1 MNDLFEGAEVISS
14 YTRTQALADGV
25 LKDASDLAREAG
37 FSIPVALTATA
48 WSEAVAW
55 NPENRALQD
64 ETGRLWDVVT
74 MAAHAAR
81 MNGQESRLKVQVLR
95 VPNTPKAEVPRMVTL
110 EMQITPG
117 DTGAPVVTIG
127 LPNED

>member
-1 MNDLFEGAEVISS
+1 MDDLFEGAEVISS

-25 LKDASDLAREAG
+25 LKDASDLAQEAG
-37 FSIPVALTATA
+37 FSIPVALTAAA

-55 NPENRALQD
+55 NPGNRALQD

-95 VPNTPKAEVPRMVTL
+95 VPNTPKAEVPRLVTL

-117 DTGAPVVTIG
+117 DTGAPIVTIS
-127 LPNED
+127 LPGED